1 MEALTITQFCN
12 FVKNVLPNKKFNVIG
27 EVNQL
32 KNSHGHLFF
41 TFKDNENCLSATIW
55 KTRAEQLKVNLKE
68 GDKITVEGKID
79 FYSPTGKI
87 NFIIDKIVSNE
98 GLGDLQKKYDQI
110 KDDFQKKGYFDD
122 LIKRKIIGP
131 IKNILVITSESG
143 AAYQDF
149 IYALENSGS
158 NVNIN
163 LLDVVVQGIDC
174 PKNICIEMEKIKN
187 KKKIYDLVILT
198 RGGGSFQDLFGFS
211 QPELIETI
219 HNFHLPV
226 ISAIGH
232 QVDNPLSD
240 LVSDYSAPT
249 PSLAAQF
256 IVDFNRNYLNE
267 KLKIPKE
274 LNNRLNNLLIN
285 EIQKLNNFYEILNRK
300 WFDFENKLKE
310 ELSNSIHDNLR
321 KLDLLELKL
330 DNYQNED
337 IILNGNGKI
346 ISNANEL
353 LNYKDKTM
361 EIIWNNVIV
370 KVKIESMKTFI

>member
-240 LVSDYSAPT
+240 LVSDYSVPT